1 MTGTGTQADPYIP
14 TTLTEFITAV
24 GTSGAYVAL
33 THDINAADDPSYP
46 GMLYNQITWRAAQL
60 DGANFVVYGVSVY
73 QATVIVTKS
82 AAVIQNVT
90 FRDFCLKKGSTNKIL
105 IDGYEG
111 LVTLKNAYVSC
122 KIDCEVGSTAYLTYN
137 CIFEDCAID
146 ISYTGECSPNSNS
159 DSVFDLTTF
168 TRTTVSVA
176 NLNTAKSTR
185 FLGYCTVYQS
195 AFILRSPYAVL
206 QLTYQP
212 KQTSYSYIALLGEID
227 TSRAISAGA
236 AATSCLIATQPD
248 TSVSLT
254 SGWTRATLDQMQDQ
268 DWLTSVGFLP

>member
-33 THDINAADDPSYP
+33 TQDINAADDLEYT
-46 GMLYNQITWRAAQL
+46 GMLYDQITWRAAQL
-60 DGANFVVYGVSVY
+60 EGAGFVVYGVSVY

-82 AAVIQNVT
+82 ATVMQNVT
-90 FRDFCLKKGSTNKIL
+90 FRDFNLKKGSTNKIL
-105 IDGYEG
+105 INGYEG
-111 LVTLKNAYVSC
+111 LVTLKNVYVSC
-122 KIDCEVGSTAYLTYN
+122 KIDCETGATAYLTYN
-137 CIFEDCAID
+137 CIFEDCAMD
-146 ISYTGECSPNSNS
+146 ISYTGECSPSSNN

-168 TRTTVSVA
+168 TRTTVSVS

-185 FLGYCTVYQS
+185 FLGYCSVSQS

-206 QLTYQP
+206 LLAYQP
-212 KQTSYSYIALLGEID
+212 RQTSYSYIALLGEID
-227 TSRAISAGA
+227 TSRAIHAGA
-236 AATSCLIATQPD
+236 AATSCLIATQQEIP
-248 TSVSLT
+248 VSLV
-254 SGWTRATLDQMQDQ
+254 SGWTRATLDQLKDQ